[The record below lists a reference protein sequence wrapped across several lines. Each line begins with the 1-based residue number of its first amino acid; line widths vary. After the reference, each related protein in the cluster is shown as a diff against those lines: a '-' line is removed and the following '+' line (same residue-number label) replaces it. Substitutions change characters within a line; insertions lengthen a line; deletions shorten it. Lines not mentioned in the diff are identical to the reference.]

1 MDPRTTPPSRATPDQ
16 LALLIDTVADYAIF
30 LLDAEGRIRS
40 WNTGARRIKGWTA
53 DEIIGEPFSRFYT
66 PEDLARDHPAHEL
79 EIARATG
86 RYEEEGWRVRKDG
99 SRFWANIL
107 ITALWENDELVG
119 YAKVTRDLTARRL
132 SEEQMR

>member
-1 MDPRTTPPSRATPDQ
+1 MEPRQTTPLSRATPEQ
-16 LALLIDTVADYAIF
+16 YKLLLDSVTEYAIF

-40 WNTGARRIKGWTA
+40 WNAGARRIKGWEA
-53 DEIIGEPFSRFYT
+53 DEIIGEHFSRFYT

-86 RYEEEGWRVRKDG
+86 RYEEEGWRLRKDG
-99 SRFWANIL
+99 TRFWASVL
-107 ITALWENDELVG
+107 ITALFVGEDLVG

-132 SEEQMR
+132 AEEQM